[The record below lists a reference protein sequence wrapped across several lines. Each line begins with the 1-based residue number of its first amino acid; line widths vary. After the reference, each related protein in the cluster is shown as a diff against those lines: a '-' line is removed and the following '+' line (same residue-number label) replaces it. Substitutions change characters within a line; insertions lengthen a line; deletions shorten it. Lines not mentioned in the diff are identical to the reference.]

1 MAKINPGTITGRI
14 NLKALEII
22 EQNPEG
28 VRWTDLLKQIQASD
42 PSLHPKTV
50 NGCVWKLVE
59 NFPDDIYKP
68 EKGLFRST
76 KYKS

>member
-1 MAKINPGTITGRI
+1 MTKINPETITGRI

-50 NGCVWKLVE
+50 NGSVWKLVE